1 MNILNSLSIV
11 ISCSHCVV
19 LNGFTVVTVLCT
31 CVSLFILYSMLK
43 VICTCKIRF
52 LCLYACIV
60 VMNELWNR
68 GLYHALLQS
77 CRVNHSPQ
85 LAIHL
90 LNHMTE
96 RVSPTKY
103 ICISHHHQLVS
114 LESTLPVSTSTSC
127 FIFVVFHSSNVSAC
141 WHENDCFEGVG

>member
-1 MNILNSLSIV
+1 
-11 ISCSHCVV
+11 
-19 LNGFTVVTVLCT
+19 
-31 CVSLFILYSMLK
+31 
-43 VICTCKIRF
+43 
-52 LCLYACIV
+52 
-60 VMNELWNR
+60 MNELWNR

-103 ICISHHHQLVS
+103 VCLLAAETLLSISHHHQLVS
-114 LESTLPVSTSTSC
+114 SLPVSISTSF
-127 FIFVVFHSSNVSAC
+127 FIFIVFRSSNVSAC
-141 WHENDCFEGVG
+141 WHEMTVSRELVSISMSKFCIHVQYACPATYTV